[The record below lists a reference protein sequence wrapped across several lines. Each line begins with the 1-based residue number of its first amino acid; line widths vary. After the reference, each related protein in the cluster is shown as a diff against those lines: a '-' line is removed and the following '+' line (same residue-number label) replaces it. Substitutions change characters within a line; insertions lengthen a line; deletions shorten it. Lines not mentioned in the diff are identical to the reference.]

1 MAQAKRKATG
11 LDAVTFGSALGLP
24 TGQLIRSWT
33 SISEAEKDVAG
44 ARLWAGIHFRSAN
57 EHGLE
62 LGHAIADRGGS
73 TPVKRPRPP
82 RG

>member
-1 MAQAKRKATG
+1 VIGGKT
-11 LDAVTFGSALGLP
+11 
-24 TGQLIRSWT
+24 
-33 SISEAEKDVAG
+33 DVG

-62 LGHAIADRGGS
+62 LGHAIADRAAD
-73 TPVKRPRPP
+73 TVMRRRPP